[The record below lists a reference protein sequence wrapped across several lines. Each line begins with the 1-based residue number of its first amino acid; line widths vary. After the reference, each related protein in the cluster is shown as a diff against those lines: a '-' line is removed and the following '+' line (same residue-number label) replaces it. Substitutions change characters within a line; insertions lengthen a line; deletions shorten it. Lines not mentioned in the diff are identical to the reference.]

1 MTIRDAETEDI
12 PAIFAVEHL
21 QEFHTFVGTW
31 TIEEHE
37 AALADRNNCYMVL
50 EDDTGAVAGY
60 AMLRNVFSGSVELK
74 RLVVAMPG
82 NGWGRKLLRFAA
94 QSAFDRFRTHRLY
107 LDVYPYN
114 ARARHVYERFGFKVE
129 GVMRQ
134 AAFRDGEYFDLV
146 LMSLLEDE
154 YRALHPEG
162 A

>member
-1 MTIRDAETEDI
+1 MTIRDAEASDI
-12 PAIFAVEHL
+12 PAIFALEHMP
-21 QEFHTFVGTW
+21 EFHTLVGTW
-31 TIEEHE
+31 TMEEHE
-37 AALADRNNCYMVL
+37 AALAERNNCYLVL
-50 EDDTGAVAGY
+50 VDGTGAVAGY

-82 NGWGRKLLRFAA
+82 NGWGRRLLRFAA
-94 QSAFDRFRTHRLY
+94 QSAFERFKAHRLY

-114 ARARHVYERFGFKVE
+114 ARARHVYESFGFQVE

-154 YRALHPEG
+154 YRALHSEG